1 LVQQQA
7 EGLVDN
13 TSTFL
18 EVIMSDRLHE
28 HTSSAAA
35 SSGGRLWQDGRFVQN
50 YDRLGP
56 CLGSGGMGSVWAAH
70 VAEGTVSSGGVGGWV
85 AVKAILLGLA
95 NGDTA
100 SLHNGLRECLSTFRD
115 LSLAHVVRY
124 EDYWLEDLTNL
135 PAEVRQRCG
144 PGQGLGASSHIE
156 ASPPAPLGLGRTP
169 EATIHSLRFR
179 EDGIGIRMLCRN
191 PSFPPCSTGST
202 PIGFGES
209 CGFVWESNAGVGDY
223 LSWTQSDGS
232 EAQGL
237 SPRGKT
243 ILPTQ
248 RLSTCMVLLIE
259 KELMC
264 PPPLEEPRSNTNTLA
279 TRLTLRA
286 WLQHQDRTY
295 ADAAAIF
302 GPLML
307 SVRHIHRKRIV
318 HADLKPDNIFCVI
331 ERSKVAAVRIGDFGL
346 AGENQLFR
354 EFDPFSSGMLRGGA
368 SRLIGG
374 TPGYAAPEILL
385 TADGRG
391 LNDCCY
397 CSDKVDIFACAVM
410 LLELLLPPFRTQ
422 MERVTVLQQ
431 FHNEKTAP
439 DFIIR
444 RLPKTWALLSEMG
457 DSDPARRL
465 SAEEVCKI
473 FERVVRKELCRS
485 SVQLL
490 HSLSMRGGC
499 SITLI
504 PPDAMQGRGHSPA
517 DRAPNSS
524 AAGSTR
530 RGARGRKGRRR
541 G

>member
-1 LVQQQA
+1 
-7 EGLVDN
+7 
-13 TSTFL
+13 
-18 EVIMSDRLHE
+18 MSDRLHE
-28 HTSSAAA
+28 NTSSAAA

-70 VAEGTVSSGGVGGWV
+70 VAEGTISSSSAGGGWV
-85 AVKAILLGLA
+85 AVKAIPLGLA
-95 NGDTA
+95 TGDAA

-124 EDYWLEDLTNL
+124 EDYWLEALASL

-144 PGQGLGASSHIE
+144 AGQGLGASSHV
-156 ASPPAPLGLGRTP
+156 AAMPPVPLGLVRAPSDT
-169 EATIHSLRFR
+169 TLHSARFR
-179 EDGIGIRMLCRN
+179 EDGTGISRLCRN
-191 PSFPPCSTGST
+191 PSFPPCSPGST
-202 PIGFGES
+202 PIGVGDS
-209 CGFVWESNAGVGDY
+209 CGFVWESNACVGDDP
-223 LSWTQSDGS
+223 SWTLSDGS

-243 ILPTQ
+243 VSPTQ
-248 RLSTCMVLLIE
+248 HLSTRMVLLIE
-259 KELMC
+259 MELMC
-264 PPPLEEPRSNTNTLA
+264 PPPLEEPRNDISTST

-286 WLQHQDRTY
+286 WLQRQDRTY

-318 HADLKPDNIFCVI
+318 HADLKPDNIFCV
-331 ERSKVAAVRIGDFGL
+331 EQRSKVSAVRIGDFGL

-374 TPGYAAPEILL
+374 TPGYAAPEVLL
-385 TADGRG
+385 TTGGRG

-410 LLELLLPPFRTQ
+410 LLELLLPPCRTN
-422 MERVTVLQQ
+422 MERVTLLQR
-431 FHNEKTAP
+431 FHSEKTAP
-439 DFIIR
+439 DFITR

-499 SITLI
+499 SLTLT
-504 PPDAMQGRGHSPA
+504 PPDAMQGTGHSPA
-517 DRAPNSS
+517 ADRAPSSS

-530 RGARGRKGRRR
+530 RGGRGRKGRRR

>member
-1 LVQQQA
+1 
-7 EGLVDN
+7 
-13 TSTFL
+13 
-18 EVIMSDRLHE
+18 MSDRLHE
-28 HTSSAAA
+28 TTSSAAA

-70 VAEGTVSSGGVGGWV
+70 VAKGTVSSGGVGGWV
-85 AVKAILLGLA
+85 AVKAIPLGLA
-95 NGDTA
+95 NGDAA

-124 EDYWLEDLTNL
+124 EDYWLEDLANL

-144 PGQGLGASSHIE
+144 AGHGLGASSHIA

-169 EATIHSLRFR
+169 SEATIHSLRFR
-179 EDGIGIRMLCRN
+179 EDGPGIPRLCRN
-191 PSFPPCSTGST
+191 PSFPPCSPGST
-202 PIGFGES
+202 PNGYGES
-209 CGFVWESNAGVGDY
+209 CGFVWESNACVGDD
-223 LSWTQSDGS
+223 LSWTLSDGS
-232 EAQGL
+232 EAQGQ

-243 ILPTQ
+243 VSPTQ
-248 RLSTCMVLLIE
+248 HLSTCMVLLIE
-259 KELMC
+259 MELMC
-264 PPPLEEPRSNTNTLA
+264 PPPLEEPRSDTITSA
-279 TRLTLRA
+279 TCLKTEKSEKLTLRA
-286 WLQHQDRTY
+286 WLQRQDRTY

-318 HADLKPDNIFCVI
+318 HADLKPDNIFCAI
-331 ERSKVAAVRIGDFGL
+331 KGLKVSAVRIGDFGL

-385 TADGRG
+385 TAGGRG

-422 MERVTVLQQ
+422 MERVTLLQR
-431 FHNEKTAP
+431 FHSDKTAP
-439 DFIIR
+439 DFITR

-490 HSLSMRGGC
+490 HSLSIRGGC
-499 SITLI
+499 SLTLTA
-504 PPDAMQGRGHSPA
+504 PDAMQGSGHSPA
-517 DRAPNSS
+517 ADRAPSSS

-530 RGARGRKGRRR
+530 RGGRSRKGRRR